1 MKSSQPPL
9 LLIGG
14 FIIDFGG
21 KGVVAMMRNLRKVR
35 LTVLSAVLGAFFIMS
50 EKSSEAAVVVLET
63 SKGQVEIEMKPEL
76 APNHVSRITELV
88 KQGFYDGIIF
98 HRVIPGFM
106 AQTGDPTGTGTG
118 GSGENLNAE
127 FTDYEY
133 VEGTVGMA
141 RAMNPN
147 SADSQFF
154 ICFEGCGHLTGQYTV
169 WGQVTDGM
177 DVVRKINEGQPPAEP
192 DQIVSA
198 RMKD

>member
-1 MKSSQPPL
+1 M
-9 LLIGG
+9 
-14 FIIDFGG
+14 
-21 KGVVAMMRNLRKVR
+21 A
-35 LTVLSAVLGAFFIMS
+35 
-50 EKSSEAAVVVLET
+50 EKSSEAAVLVLET

-76 APNHVSRITELV
+76 APKHVARITELV
-88 KQGFYDGIIF
+88 EQGFYDGIIF
-98 HRVIPGFM
+98 HRVIQGFM
-106 AQTGDPTGTGTG
+106 AQTGDPTGTGMG

-177 DVVRKINEGQPPAEP
+177 DVVRKINEGQPPVEP
-192 DQIVSA
+192 DKIVSA
-198 RMKD
+198 RMKN